1 MKGYLVLNRLLN
13 TLTEALQSSGV
24 DLSQASISVQI
35 ELGKQSN
42 GRATRPPSVVKVY
55 KYINILHHNWYSKSL
70 FK

>member
-1 MKGYLVLNRLLN
+1 MKVYLVLNRLLN

-55 KYINILHHNWYSKSL
+55 KYINI
-70 FK
+70 